1 MTEPIPV
8 DETNF
13 ARAESDRMFAAILR
27 DAGAVNRWFA
37 NRTPTPI
44 DHQPVIRQNR
54 DTLYSGAI
62 VDVRGGATF
71 TLPDA
76 GDRYL
81 SLMLVNEDHY
91 VQQIIHEAGT
101 HHVTAEE
108 MGTPYVLAAVRILVD
123 PEDPADVAEVNRLQ
137 DAITVDAPSAEPFV
151 LPDYDP
157 ASLDAVRADLLQRAA
172 AIGGFTRAFGRKED
186 VDPERHLLGSAAG
199 WGGLPDAEATYLN
212 VNPDLPVGAYRLVV
226 RDVPVDA
233 FWSISLYGPDGY
245 FHQNDRDAY
254 SVNDITAT
262 KEPDGSVIVHF
273 GGCDDD
279 RPNCLPIMDGWNYLV
294 RLYRPRSEI
303 LDGSWTFPSVEAI
316 SE

>member
-1 MTEPIPV
+1 MTDPIRV
-8 DETNF
+8 DEATF
-13 ARAESDRMFAAILR
+13 PRAETDRMFTAILK
-27 DAGAVNRWFA
+27 DSGGVNRWFA

-62 VDVRGGATF
+62 VDIRQGATF

-81 SLMLVNEDHY
+81 SLMLVDQDHY
-91 VQQIIHEAGT
+91 VDRILHEAGS
-101 HHVTAEE
+101 HHVSAEE
-108 MGTPYVLAAVRILVD
+108 IGTPYVLAAARILVD

-137 DAITVDAPSAEPFV
+137 DAISVDAPSAVPFV
-151 LPDYDP
+151 APDYDP
-157 ASLDAVRADLLQRAA
+157 TSFDAVRADLLRRAA
-172 AIGGFTRAFGRKED
+172 AIGAFTRAFGRRED

-199 WGGLPDAEATYLN
+199 WGGLPDSEATYVN
-212 VNPDLPVGAYRLVV
+212 VNPGLPVGEYRVVV

-245 FHQNDRDAY
+245 FHENDRGAY
-254 SVNDITAT
+254 SVNDITAD
-262 KEPDGSVIVHF
+262 KEPDGSVVVHF
-273 GGCDDD
+273 GGCADD

-294 RLYRPRSEI
+294 RLYRPRPEI
-303 LDGSWTFPSVEAI
+303 LDGTWTFPSVEAMRA
-316 SE
+316 